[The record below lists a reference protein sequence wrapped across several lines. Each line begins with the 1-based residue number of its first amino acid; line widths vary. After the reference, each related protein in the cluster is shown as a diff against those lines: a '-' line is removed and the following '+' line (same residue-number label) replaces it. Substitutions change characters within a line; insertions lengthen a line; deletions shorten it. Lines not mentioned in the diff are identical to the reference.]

1 MSEDGNI
8 RHSHARRAG
17 LRPSIHAASLAAFL
31 ALLWLALSGI
41 YTPLLL
47 TVGAASVAACVYL
60 SWRMDV
66 IDHEGVPIHLTP
78 HAAAYVPWLAKE
90 VILANIDVARRVLD
104 PKLPISPILFEVEAG
119 QSHDIGQVIYANSI
133 TLTPGTVSVD
143 LDPAKIQV
151 HALSKEAAAALQG
164 GEMNRRCIQVEG
176 GGDGD

>member
-1 MSEDGNI
+1 MSEDDNL
-8 RHSHARRAG
+8 RQPQARRAG
-17 LRPSIHAASLAAFL
+17 LDPLLHIAGLTAFL

-47 TVGAASVAACVYL
+47 TLGAASVAACVYL

-66 IDHEGVPIHLTP
+66 IDHEGVPFHLTA
-78 HAAAYVPWLAKE
+78 HVAAYVPWLARE
-90 VILANIDVARRVLD
+90 VVLANIDVARRVID
-104 PKLPISPILFEVEAG
+104 PKLPISPVLFEVEAG

-143 LDPAKIQV
+143 LSAGKIQV
-151 HALSKEAAAALQG
+151 HALSKEAAADLRE

-176 GGDGD
+176 GGNGD